1 MLLVLYEGEMD
12 AMLAN
17 VQSKTDFV
25 LNNHENISHRLSMIM
40 GEKGILL
47 GFTGDVWDL
56 NCVRYVLWTQRQNF
70 KLNSYGVNAALVIP
84 NHCHELNGFFMSIPR
99 DINFPLLADPN
110 YTVYHDFDMAM
121 PGFVLLSRDGET
133 LGKWYITDTSSL
145 SVKAVL
151 DRL

>member
-1 MLLVLYEGEMD
+1 MLT
-12 AMLAN
+12 N

-25 LNNHENISHRLSMIM
+25 LNNHKNISHQLSMIM

-70 KLNSYGVNAALVIP
+70 KLNSFGVNSALIVP

-99 DINFPLLADPN
+99 DINFPLLADPSFS
-110 YTVYHDFDMAM
+110 VYGAYDMAM
-121 PGFVLLSRDGET
+121 PGFVLLNRDAEVIN
-133 LGKWYITDTSSL
+133 KWYITDTNSL
-145 SVKAVL
+145 SVRSVL
-151 DRL
+151 SCL